1 MKNSKPP
8 RWPTKLL
15 KRFCAPHLLE
25 EVMGD
30 LHERYQLRVQ
40 RMGEAKAKRQYWREV
55 LAYVRPSILKRQ
67 YNTKSISM
75 DMFKNY
81 FKIAFRNLR
90 AKKFY
95 AGINILGLA
104 IGMACCILIFLY
116 VSHELSYGKFHTK
129 ADRIYRILTDIKT
142 PTETLNIGVTSAPM
156 APSMRADFPEVE
168 DMVRLDDAQLLIQ
181 RGEQTFQEDES
192 MFADSSFF
200 KVFSFKLL
208 RGNPNTALVKPF
220 SIVLT
225 EDAARK
231 YFGDEDPMGQRLQM
245 DGEHDLTVT
254 GVMQNVPENSNFT
267 FDVLLSLSTTM
278 EKLDTNRAR
287 QWGNFGFQSYVLLAE
302 HADPLV
308 LQSKLPGFLEK
319 YISNQD
325 RSEGMN
331 YFLSLEPLSDVYF
344 SGRDS
349 PKAGSLTNIKIFSV
363 IAAFILLIAGINFM
377 NLATARATE
386 RAKEVGIRKVV
397 GALRRQL
404 TVQFLC
410 EAILLSMLAF
420 IIAVLGSELLLPA
433 FNQLAGKTVSV
444 SIFQDAYHLPLFL
457 GVAFGIGLL
466 AGIYPAL
473 VLSRF
478 KSVAI
483 LKGRFSS
490 SQRGVWL
497 RKGLVVVQFTISI
510 ILMTGTAVVYTQLH
524 FMRNQT
530 LGFKKDQ
537 MLIIDFRGDDAIQ
550 KKIETFKQQLG
561 NVSGISSA
569 AASSSVPTRNSHG
582 AYSEIE
588 NPAGDMQASNINLFY
603 VDHDFLHQ
611 YEMQLAAG
619 RIFSPDFA
627 TDTSALIA
635 NEALVKS
642 YGYQS
647 PEEIIGKKFSQWGV
661 EGEIIGVIKDYH
673 YRSLQKEVAPI
684 TIRLEPD
691 NARYISLNLKGKNI
705 TSTVA
710 ALEQQ
715 WKAIAPQRPFNYFFL
730 DEAFDQQY
738 RGEMRFGQLFVCFA
752 GLAIFIACLGLL
764 GLISYTVVQ
773 RTKEIGI
780 RKVLGAS
787 AQSIVTLL
795 TKDFLSLVALAF
807 LIATPVAW
815 YVMHQW
821 LQDFANRIDI
831 EWWVFALAGIMALMI
846 AMLTVGFQS
855 IKAAFAN
862 PVDTLRS
869 E

>member
-1 MKNSKPP
+1 MNNPKPP

-15 KRFCAPHLLE
+15 ERFCAPHLLE

-30 LHERYQLRVQ
+30 LHERYYLRVLS
-40 RMGEAKAKRQYWREV
+40 MGEAKAKRKYWGEV
-55 LAYVRPSILKRQ
+55 LAYLRPSVLTRH

-90 AKKFY
+90 SKKFY
-95 AGINILGLA
+95 ASINILGLA
-104 IGMACCILIFLY
+104 IGMCCCILIFLY
-116 VSHELSYGKFHTK
+116 VSHELSYDKFHTK
-129 ADRIYRILTDIKT
+129 TDRIYRVVTNIKT

-156 APSMRADFPEVE
+156 AAYMKADFPEVE
-168 DMVRLDDAQLLIQ
+168 EMVRLDKARFLLQ
-181 RGEQTFQEDES
+181 QGDLTFQEDNA
-192 MFADSSFF
+192 MITDSTFF
-200 KVFSFKLL
+200 NVFSFTLL
-208 RGNPNTALVKPF
+208 RGNPSTALVEPF
-220 SIVLT
+220 SVVLT
-225 EDAARK
+225 EDAAKK
-231 YFGDEDPMGQRLQM
+231 YFGNKEPMGQRLRM
-245 DGEHDLTVT
+245 EGEYDLKVT
-254 GVMQNVPENSNFT
+254 GVMQNVPESSNFT
-267 FDVLLSLSTTM
+267 FDVLLSLSTQAKLYPEAM
-278 EKLDTNRAR
+278 E
-287 QWGNFGFQSYVLLAE
+287 QWGSFGYQSYVLLAE
-302 HADPLV
+302 QANPLE
-308 LQSKLPGFLEK
+308 LESKLPDFLAK
-319 YISNQD
+319 YIGNED
-325 RSEGMN
+325 DGEGMH
-331 YFLSLEPLSDVYF
+331 YSLFLEPLTHVYF
-344 SGRDS
+344 SERPA
-349 PKAGSLTNIKIFSV
+349 PKRGSLTNIKIFSV

-397 GALRRQL
+397 GALRQQL

-410 EAILLSMLAF
+410 EAILLSLLAF

-433 FNQLAGKTVSV
+433 FNQLAGKTVAI
-444 SIFQDAYHLPLFL
+444 SIFQNAYHLPLFL

-490 SQRGVWL
+490 SPRGVWL

-510 ILMTGTAVVYTQLH
+510 ILMAGTAVVYTQLH
-524 FMRNQT
+524 FMRNQA

-561 NVSGISSA
+561 NVSGINLA

-619 RIFSPDFA
+619 RLFSRDFS
-627 TDTSALIA
+627 TDTSALIV

-673 YRSLQKEVAPI
+673 YRSLQQEVAPI

-691 NARYISLNLKGKNI
+691 NARYISLNLKGENI
-705 TSTVA
+705 ASTVS

-715 WKAIAPQRPFNYFFL
+715 WKAMAPQRPFNYFFL

-738 RGEMRFGQLFVCFA
+738 RSEMRFGQLFICFA

-787 AQSIVTLL
+787 VQSIVTLL

-807 LIATPVAW
+807 LLATPVAW

-831 EWWVFALAGIMALMI
+831 EWWVFALAGVLALFI
-846 AMLTVGFQS
+846 AMLTVCFQS

-862 PVDTLRS
+862 PVDTLRN